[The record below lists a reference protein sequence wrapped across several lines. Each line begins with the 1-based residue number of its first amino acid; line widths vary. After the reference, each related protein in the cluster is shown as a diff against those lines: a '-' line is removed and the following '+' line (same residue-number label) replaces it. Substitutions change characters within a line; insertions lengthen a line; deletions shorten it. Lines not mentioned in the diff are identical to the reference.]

1 VFTYRYPRTQRR
13 SGDQRSR
20 LRRTAGACS
29 WPCRCGHAWS
39 GVSQY
44 SIFRLVE
51 VLLESEVAY
60 WTMSAR
66 MGALKTLGKGWVFWL
81 AAPSAPMMVTVGRDI
96 LTAMWL
102 VGTVR
107 RPAIVDSSRLQ
118 KVRHFLQV
126 WQICGRGPCSAV
138 AGRPF
143 RTWQA
148 VRLDEQGKARSDVI
162 DLTIMDHLQLTHEN
176 HNYTRQRPFC
186 GRHSNL
192 TKEFGPL
199 RKHPRHSHDF
209 EWTR

>member
-1 VFTYRYPRTQRR
+1 VTSVLGY
-13 SGDQRSR
+13 GVR
-20 LRRTAGACS
+20 LALVL
-29 WPCRCGHAWS
+29 GHAGVDMPGRVLANIPFFAWS
-39 GVSQY
+39 
-44 SIFRLVE
+44 E

-148 VRLDEQGKARSDVI
+148 VDQRLLDEGEVQSDRS
-162 DLTIMDHLQLTHEN
+162 
-176 HNYTRQRPFC
+176 
-186 GRHSNL
+186 RHH
-192 TKEFGPL
+192 GP
-199 RKHPRHSHDF
+199 STVDS
-209 EWTR
+209 